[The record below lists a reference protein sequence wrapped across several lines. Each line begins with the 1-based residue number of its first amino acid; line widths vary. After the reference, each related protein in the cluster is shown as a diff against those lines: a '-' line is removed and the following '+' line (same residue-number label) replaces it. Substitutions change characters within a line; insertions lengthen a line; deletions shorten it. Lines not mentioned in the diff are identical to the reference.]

1 MERLE
6 LVQRRAFGHEQ
17 RLLLGEEGGLRVAIR
32 HPGGVR
38 AFRVDLEEL
47 DDSPERIRERS
58 LVWMGVTLLLSV
70 AALAMLA
77 MAMLGI
83 TASASGLL
91 AASGVVV
98 LLALVAARV
107 YFSQSVDVLA
117 FCNRYTGQPRV
128 ALWHG
133 RPDQASYIAFVES
146 LVARIRG
153 VQGRSEDEMGASLAS
168 ELRQLQM
175 LVEEGALSH
184 EEFEHTKRRLLGM
197 GPHEGGPEGLH

>member
-1 MERLE
+1 MDRIE
-6 LVQRRAFGHEQ
+6 LVQKRAFGHEQ

-32 HPGGVR
+32 RPGGVR

-58 LVWMGVTLLLSV
+58 LAWMTVTLLLSV
-70 AALAMLA
+70 AALAMLTL
-77 MAMLGI
+77 AMLDV
-83 TASASGLL
+83 TTVTPVLF
-91 AASGVVV
+91 AAGSVVV
-98 LLALVAARV
+98 LLALGASRL

-153 VQGRSEDEMGASLAS
+153 VQGRGDDDMGGSLS
-168 ELRQLQM
+168 GELRQLQM

-184 EEFEHTKRRLLGM
+184 EEYEHTKRRLLGM
-197 GPHEGGPEGLH
+197 GPQEGGPDGLH

>member
-1 MERLE
+1 MERIE

-32 HPGGVR
+32 RPGGVR

-58 LVWMGVTLLLSV
+58 LPWMGVTLLLSL

-77 MAMLGI
+77 LAMLGV
-83 TASASGLL
+83 TASGSGLL

-153 VQGRSEDEMGASLAS
+153 VQGRGDDDMGASLAS

-197 GPHEGGPEGLH
+197 GPQEGGPEGLH

>member
-1 MERLE
+1 MERIE

-32 HPGGVR
+32 RPGGVR
-38 AFRVDLEEL
+38 AYRVDLEEL
-47 DDSPERIRERS
+47 DDSPERIRERP
-58 LVWMGVTLLLSV
+58 LLWV
-70 AALAMLA
+70 ALAGLLA
-77 MAMLGI
+77 VGALGTLTLAI
-83 TASASGLL
+83 GAVDAVPELL
-91 AASGVVV
+91 AASVVMA
-98 LLALVAARV
+98 LLALVSVRL
-107 YFSQSVDVLA
+107 YFSQAVDVLA

-153 VQGRSEDEMGASLAS
+153 AQGRDEDDLRGSLSS

-175 LVEEGALSH
+175 LVEEGTLSH
-184 EEFEHTKRRLLGM
+184 EEFEHTKRRLLGL
-197 GPHEGGPEGLH
+197 GPTGGGPEGLH

>member
-1 MERLE
+1 MERIE

-32 HPGGVR
+32 RPGGVR

-58 LVWMGVTLLLSV
+58 LPWMGVTLLLSL

-77 MAMLGI
+77 LAMLGV
-83 TASASGLL
+83 TASGPGLL

-153 VQGRSEDEMGASLAS
+153 VQGRGDDDMGASLAS

-197 GPHEGGPEGLH
+197 GPQEGGPEGLH